1 MNLRPRRFN
10 RARLAAVDDP
20 SIATATRRML
30 ELMTPAER
38 RRLWWLTPVLTLNAL
53 MQVIGIASVMPFMA
67 LIASPDSIQ
76 QQPLLRWM
84 YALFPFGSDVAFM
97 VFIGLLVLVALIV
110 SNGFAALTQ
119 MLVLRYSWDMNHTLS
134 VRMLRTYLYK
144 PYAYFLNQN
153 TAGLAKNILGE
164 VRQTVSGFLVAGMN
178 LAARVVVSVSVML
191 LLIVVEP
198 LLALGTSVTLGG
210 AYGIVYLWV
219 RRGMSESGRRRT
231 VADRDRFK
239 AATEA
244 LTGVKEIKVLGKEQ
258 PFLHRYFRPS
268 RSYAQNM
275 VRQNV
280 ISMLPRY
287 AFESIAFGGM
297 MIIVLYLLVRGDGL
311 AGLLPTLGVY
321 AFASYRL
328 LPSLQGIF
336 VSLTDMRYSIA
347 SVEVLH
353 ADLEHEASTLPPD
366 RDLVEPLPFRR
377 SLELRD
383 VTFGYPGARE
393 AVFQNFDLRLEP
405 NTTVALVGPTGSGK
419 TTLVDLLL
427 GLLRP
432 QSGQLLIDGVAV
444 DDDTVGAWQKSIG
457 YVPQQIYLADDSV
470 AANIAFGV
478 PVDKID
484 LPAVERAARL
494 ASIHDFIVEELPHG
508 YETEVG
514 ERGVR
519 LSGGQR
525 QRLGIARALFHDP
538 AVLILDEATSALDTV
553 TEEGIFHAVKEIGR
567 SKTVVM
573 IAHRISTVRE
583 ADVIFL
589 LDHGRVLD
597 HGTYA
602 ELLARSPA
610 FRALARVDAGP
621 LQAVT

>member
-10 RARLAAVDDP
+10 RARLAAVDDS

-30 ELMTPAER
+30 ELMSPAER

-53 MQVIGIASVMPFMA
+53 MQVVGIASVMPFMA

-76 QQPLLRWM
+76 DQPLLRWM

-97 VFIGLLVLVALIV
+97 VFIGVLVLVALV
-110 SNGFAALTQ
+110 ASNGFAALTQ

-178 LAARVVVSVSVML
+178 LAARIVVSVSVML
-191 LLIVVEP
+191 LLILVEP

-219 RRGMSESGRRRT
+219 RRGMSESGRRRSL
-231 VADRDRFK
+231 ADKERFK

-258 PFLHRYFRPS
+258 PFLHRYLRPS
-268 RSYAQNM
+268 RTYAQNM

-287 AFESIAFGGM
+287 AFETIAFGGM

-353 ADLEHEASTLPPD
+353 ADLEHESSILPPD
-366 RDLVEPLPFRR
+366 RDLVDPLPFRR

-383 VTFGYPGARE
+383 VTFGYPGARQT
-393 AVFQNFDLRLEP
+393 VFQNFDLRLEP
-405 NTTVALVGPTGSGK
+405 NTTVALVGATGSGK

-432 QSGQLLIDGVAV
+432 QSGRLLIDGVAV
-444 DDDTVGAWQKSIG
+444 DDATVGAWQKSIG

-478 PVDKID
+478 ARDKID
-484 LPAVERAARL
+484 LAAVERAGRL
-494 ASIHDFIVEELPHG
+494 ASIHDFIVGELPNG
-508 YETEVG
+508 YATEVG

-597 HGTYA
+597 QGTYA
-602 ELLARSPA
+602 ELIARSAA
-610 FRALARVDAGP
+610 FRALARVDAGT
-621 LQAVT
+621 LEAVN